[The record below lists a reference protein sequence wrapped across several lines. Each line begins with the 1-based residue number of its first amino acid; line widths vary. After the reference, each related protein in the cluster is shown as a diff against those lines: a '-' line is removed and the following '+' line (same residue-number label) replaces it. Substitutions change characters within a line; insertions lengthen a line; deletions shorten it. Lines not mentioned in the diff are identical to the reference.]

1 MGRPAG
7 RSIPPARDGT
17 GRDDGAR
24 GRGVEQEGEDP
35 WKAGGAAARRP
46 RTWGP
51 GVTPYPHT
59 GVRREARVTPT
70 PPVRA
75 RATGR
80 KLSATGAII
89 IVGRQALGV
98 TNR

>member
-1 MGRPAG
+1 
-7 RSIPPARDGT
+7 
-17 GRDDGAR
+17 
-24 GRGVEQEGEDP
+24 
-35 WKAGGAAARRP
+35 
-46 RTWGP
+46 
-51 GVTPYPHT
+51 VTPYPHT